1 MTTTSPDPQA
11 APPADA
17 NPAAQTPA
25 ASFVPPPAYTAPVIP
40 TRRRTSLLTTV
51 LLVAAAAIAVA
62 GISFA
67 AGRVT
72 APAAAATVN
81 GRQFPGL
88 GNGGPNGNGNGNGG
102 TAGGGA
108 FRGGFAG
115 LGIRGTVTAVD
126 GSTITVKLA
135 NGQEIKVQADSSTT
149 YHQQTS
155 GSASDVTNGKS
166 VIVEVTPGAGGFGNG
181 STTGNVKAS
190 DITVAGQ

>member
-1 MTTTSPDPQA
+1 MTTASPDRQA

-17 NPAAQTPA
+17 NPAGSTPTA
-25 ASFVPPPAYTAPVIP
+25 PFAPPPAFTAPAIP
-40 TRRRTSLLTTV
+40 TRHRTSLLTTV
-51 LLVAAAAIAVA
+51 LLVAAAAVAVS

-72 APAAAATVN
+72 GPAAAATVN

-88 GNGGPNGNGNGNGG
+88 GNGGTNGNQNGG
-102 TAGGGA
+102 TAGGGG
-108 FRGGFAG
+108 FGGV
-115 LGIRGTVTAVD
+115 GIRGTVTAVD
-126 GSTITVKLA
+126 GSTITVELA
-135 NGQEIKVQADSSTT
+135 NGQEIKVQTDSSTT

-155 GSASDVTNGKS
+155 GSSSDVTNGKS

-181 STTGNVKAS
+181 STTGSVKAS